1 MHFCDLLDLRLFK
14 SGFKA
19 YFYCLNKI
27 SDLQDYF
34 NDIHNINSNRFK
46 MKINSA
52 KFGQLQDGSSVELFT
67 LSNNEITVKI
77 LNYGAIIT
85 AIDMPNKNGSIENVV
100 CGFEKLETY
109 LSDEYLGSYPYFGA
123 IIGRFGNRIAKG
135 HLEIEGKTYDMAINN
150 GPNHLHGGAVGFDR
164 KLFDAEIIKNE
175 TEVGVKLTYLSPDG
189 EENYPGNLKVTC
201 IYTLN
206 EDNELGIQY
215 YAETDKTTVVNLTN
229 HSYFNLTGQ
238 KENVLNHE
246 LELTA
251 TKMTE
256 MVEQIPTGK
265 IIPVVGTAYDFTSA
279 KKLNA
284 AGLEMGY
291 DDNFVLDNE
300 DGELE
305 LAGCLSE
312 AKSGRKIEV
321 YTTQPGMQVYTG
333 YWNPELVINGQKK
346 FGSFSGIAL
355 ETQHYPD
362 SVNQAK
368 FPTTLLKPG
377 EIYDEKTVYKFITE

>member
-1 MHFCDLLDLRLFK
+1 
-14 SGFKA
+14 
-19 YFYCLNKI
+19 
-27 SDLQDYF
+27 
-34 NDIHNINSNRFK
+34 
-46 MKINSA
+46 MKITSTS
-52 KFGQLQDGSSVELFT
+52 FGKLQDGRNVELFV
-67 LSNNEITVKI
+67 LSNDKITVKI
-77 LNYGAIIT
+77 CNYGAIIT

-100 CGFEKLETY
+100 CGFNKLESY

-135 HLEIEGKTYDMAINN
+135 HLKIENNTYKMAINN

-164 KLFDAEIIKNE
+164 KLFAAEIIEND
-175 TEVGVKLTYLSPDG
+175 TEVGVKLTYTSPDG
-189 EENYPGNLKVTC
+189 EENYPGNLDVTC

-206 EDNELGIQY
+206 EKSELGIQY
-215 YAETDKTTVVNLTN
+215 FAKTDKTTVVNLTN
-229 HSYFNLTGQ
+229 HSYFNLSGQ
-238 KENVLNHE
+238 KENILNHE

-265 IIPVVGTAYDFTSA
+265 IVPVVGTAFDFNTP

-300 DGELE
+300 DGELKYT
-305 LAGCLSE
+305 GCLSE
-312 AKSGRKIEV
+312 EKSGRKIEV
-321 YTTQPGMQVYTG
+321 HTTQPGIQVYTG
-333 YWNPELVINGQKK
+333 YWNPELTIDGVKK

-362 SVNQAK
+362 SVNQAN

-377 EIYDEKTVYKFITE
+377 EVYDQKTVYKFITE